1 MDETVNTLQARQR
14 HIMTVMYRCKPG
26 SARHAKVRTMYD
38 TLVKMLEHAAGAD
51 AHCSVVDPD
60 LANLFSDW
68 YKEVN
73 AHRPRFHVT
82 RADVQAWIVKES
94 SPAMIELREE
104 MWAAEEKLFET
115 VH

>member
-1 MDETVNTLQARQR
+1 
-14 HIMTVMYRCKPG
+14 
-26 SARHAKVRTMYD
+26 MYD

-51 AHCSVVDPD
+51 AHCSAVDPD
-60 LANLFSDW
+60 MANLFSDW

-73 AHRPRFHVT
+73 GVRPKFFVT

-94 SPAMIELREE
+94 APEMVAMRQAQ
-104 MWAAEEKLFET
+104 WAAEEKLFET